1 MSVYKKL
8 QQARMLLQNTKLSK
22 SGKNKFAGYEYF
34 ELGDF
39 LPAIQKIC
47 NDVGL
52 CGVVS
57 FNHEMAFLQITD
69 VEDGTSIMFTSP
81 MSSASL
87 KGCHDVQN
95 LGAVQTYLRRYLW
108 TNAFE
113 IVEHDALDATT
124 GAVEPVK
131 KASVTSVTPAPKSE
145 TINVPVGS
153 ATVTVTSKPAAKPI
167 TGQAGE
173 WQIVAPGK
181 PEGDVQDWLDLIKI
195 TAHQLLD
202 LTENEED
209 VMLIFKKNKVLFDTV
224 KATDATFFKEMMG
237 KFTEKKN
244 QFTKEEA

>member
-8 QQARMLLQNTKLSK
+8 QQARMLLQNTKLTK

-57 FNHEMAFLQITD
+57 FNQDMAYLQIND
-69 VEDGTSIMFTSP
+69 VEDGTSVMFTSP

-124 GAVEPVK
+124 GAVEVKPVAK
-131 KASVTSVTPAPKSE
+131 VEPKPTPKPAPKIE
-145 TINVPVGS
+145 
-153 ATVTVTSKPAAKPI
+153 
-167 TGQAGE
+167 GQKGE
-173 WQIVAPGK
+173 WQIVAPAK
-181 PEGDVQDWLDLIKI
+181 PSENVEDWLDLIKI
-195 TAHQLLD
+195 TSHQLLD

-224 KATDATFFKEMMG
+224 KATDANFFKEMMG
-237 KFTEKKN
+237 KFTAKKN
-244 QFTKEEA
+244 EFTKEEA